1 MSSTKKS
8 PTKYSVGQKIVYPV
22 QGVGE
27 ITQITKKPFQ
37 GQQTPYYV
45 IYLSGSDMTV
55 MIPCDKVDEL
65 GIRSVVSRQ
74 TATKALSKLEKP
86 SPPLVSDW
94 KLRYQ
99 NNVDLIKS
107 GNLSD
112 IATVVSALYFR
123 SKQKELP
130 ILERKLFD
138 NAKKLLIDE
147 LSLAMKKS
155 VSDIEDLILTRLEE
169 AAATANLSR
178 LKGDEGDDLVDEELK
193 DFEGDE

>member
-55 MIPCDKVDEL
+55 MIPCDKVDDL

-74 TATKALSKLEKP
+74 TASKALSKLEKP
-86 SPPLVSDW
+86 TLPMISDW

-147 LSLAMKKS
+147 LALAMKKS

-169 AAATANLSR
+169 AAAAANLTR
-178 LKGDEGDDLVDEELK
+178 QKDDDEEDLLDDDLK
-193 DFEGDE
+193 DFDVDK